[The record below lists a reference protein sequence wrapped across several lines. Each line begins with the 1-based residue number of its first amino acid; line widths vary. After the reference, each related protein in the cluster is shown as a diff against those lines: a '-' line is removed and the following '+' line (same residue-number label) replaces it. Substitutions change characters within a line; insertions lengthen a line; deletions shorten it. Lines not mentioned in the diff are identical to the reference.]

1 MIVRNLKLVNGESKD
16 VYIYIRPYNNVFRSV
31 LLPYWVAI
39 QKSPKLSKI
48 ELDIAWLDFLKR
60 GVRFV
65 IDGKQVDI
73 SKIATDED
81 ILEVFPAPESEDDFG
96 VLSNR
101 MIRDVMA
108 AKIEFR
114 INNFSKLKET
124 FNDDSIINYLDDDD
138 TPGGYAR
145 FLINLYDESDL
156 LMLHNISKM
165 NDIASI
171 VEIM

>member
-1 MIVRNLKLVNGESKD
+1 MIVRNLKLVNCESKD
-16 VYIYIRPYNNVFRSV
+16 VYIYIRPYNTVFRSV

-39 QKSPKLSKI
+39 QKSSIQPNL
-48 ELDIAWLDFLKR
+48 ELNIAWLTFLKN

-65 IDGKQVDI
+65 IDGELVDI
-73 SKIATDED
+73 SKITTDEN
-81 ILEVFPAPESEDDFG
+81 ILQAFPAPESEDDFG

-124 FNDDSIINYLDDDD
+124 LNADSIINYLNDD

-156 LMLHNISKM
+156 LVLHNISKM